1 MKINLTPTIIEA
13 ARKKKRAASS
23 LSRLPGEPR
32 PFTPITKRT
41 LKQLNL
47 VPPQHLGPDGS
58 ITSSR
63 TQEVTKQEASV
74 SPLVLRINELEA
86 ENALLRTQLEA
97 LQ

>member
-1 MKINLTPTIIEA
+1 MQINLTSAVIEA
-13 ARKKKRAASS
+13 SRKKKPKV
-23 LSRLPGEPR
+23 SRLPGEPH

-41 LKQLNL
+41 LDQLNL

-63 TQEVTKQEASV
+63 TQEVTVFDSFMFPDPRQ
-74 SPLVLRINELEA
+74 LRIEELEA
-86 ENALLRTQLEA
+86 ENTLLRTQLEA